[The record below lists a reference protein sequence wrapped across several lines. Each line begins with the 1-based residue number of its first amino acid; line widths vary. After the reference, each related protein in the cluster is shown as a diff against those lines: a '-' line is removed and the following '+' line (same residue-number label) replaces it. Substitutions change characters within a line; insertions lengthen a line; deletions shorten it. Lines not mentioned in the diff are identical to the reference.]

1 MNRIYQKIPLIAEL
15 FINGIF
21 IVVYSLDLVGKM
33 PATIPSGYVDVFYQ
47 LFQGI
52 VPFVIVMSILT
63 NFFLCESLEEFF
75 RKYVFSIIVLI
86 PLVIT
91 HGDIEFCYWL
101 SSAHLLSS
109 LLTLYESD
117 IPNYQRNSLGETL
130 TPIQHF
136 FRQIKLSPAQII
148 TLSFLGVIIIGAF
161 LLMIPIASTSGDS
174 LNFWDA
180 LFIATSATCVTG
192 LSTISIGTELSIFG
206 QMIVLILIQI
216 GGLGIMTLSS
226 SMMILIGKSLGMKDR
241 IIRQDLLGVSSLE
254 DIYAMISDIIR
265 YTLIIELW
273 GALVLTFAFVYDGF
287 DLTTS
292 LYYGFFHSISAFC
305 NAGFALFD
313 NSLESYATNPLV
325 HGTISILIVLGGLG
339 FIVLKELKSMIAS
352 GTTLVR
358 MSLHTKIVILTT
370 LFLTVF
376 GFCFIFFGE
385 YLNALDSYSLWEKVQ
400 ISLFQSITLRTAG
413 FNTLEMTSLNAFT
426 IYGMTLF
433 MFIGASPGSTGGG
446 IKTTTF
452 AILLQSIRSTLFG
465 KKDLE
470 FFDRKIPSQVIVRA
484 TAITFISIIISSLFI
499 LILMKIEPE
508 QSFLPLFF
516 EVISASG
523 TVGLSLGVTP
533 FLSVAGKIGLSLLM
547 LIGRIG
553 PLTLVLAIGEQKKL
567 GGKIDYP
574 DGKILIG

>member
-1 MNRIYQKIPLIAEL
+1 MLRFYQKIPLIVEL

-21 IVVYSLDLVGKM
+21 IVVYSLDLLGKL
-33 PATIPSGYVDVFYQ
+33 PTSIPLGYVSLFYKVF
-47 LFQGI
+47 LLI
-52 VPFVIVMSILT
+52 VPFVIVLSIIS
-63 NFFLCESLEEFF
+63 NFILSDSVEDFF
-75 RKYVFSIIVLI
+75 RKYIFSIIVII
-86 PLVIT
+86 PMVLT
-91 HGDIEFCYWL
+91 QGDKEFCYWL
-101 SSAHLLSS
+101 SSAHLLST

-117 IPNYQRNSLGETL
+117 IPKYQTTELGEVL
-130 TPIQHF
+130 TPIQSF
-136 FRQIKLSPAQII
+136 FRQIRLSPAQII
-148 TLSFLGVIIIGAF
+148 TTSFMGIILVGAL
-161 LLMIPIASTSGDS
+161 LLMIPIASTSGNS

-192 LSTISIGTELSIFG
+192 LSTISVGTDLSIFG
-206 QMIVLILIQI
+206 QSIVLILIQI

-226 SMMILIGKSLGMKDR
+226 SMMVLIGKSLGMKDR

-254 DIYAMISDIIR
+254 DIMAMINDIIR

-273 GALVLTFAFVYDGF
+273 GAIVLTFAFIYDGF
-287 DLTTS
+287 DFTTS

-325 HGTISILIVLGGLG
+325 HGTISVLVILGGLG
-339 FIVLKELKSMIAS
+339 FIVLKELKEMIS
-352 GTTLVR
+352 KRTTLVR
-358 MSLHTKIVILTT
+358 MTLHTKIVLTT
-370 LFLTVF
+370 SIFLTSVS
-376 GFCFIFFGE
+376 FCFIFFGE
-385 YLNALDSYSLWEKVQ
+385 FLNALDSYSLWEKVQ
-400 ISLFQSITLRTAG
+400 VSFFQAVTLRTAG
-413 FNTLEMTSLNAFT
+413 FNTIELTSLNAFT
-426 IYGMTLF
+426 IYGMSLF

-446 IKTTTF
+446 IKTTTL
-452 AILLQSIRSTLFG
+452 AILLQSIRSTLSG
-465 KKDLE
+465 KKDIE
-470 FFDRKIPSQVIVRA
+470 FFDRKIPARLIVRA
-484 TAITFISIIISSLFI
+484 TAITFISIIISSFFI
-499 LILMKIEPE
+499 LILMKIESK

-523 TVGLSLGVTP
+523 TVGLTLGVTP
-533 FLSVAGKIGLSLLM
+533 FLSVAGKMALSLLM

>member
-1 MNRIYQKIPLIAEL
+1 MQRLYQKIPLIVEL
-15 FINGIF
+15 FINGLF
-21 IVVYSLDLVGKM
+21 IVVYSLDILGKI
-33 PATIPSGYVDVFYQ
+33 PSSIPSGYIDLFYRSF
-47 LFQGI
+47 LII
-52 VPFVIVMSILT
+52 VPFIIVLSIIS
-63 NFFLCESLEEFF
+63 NFILSENIEDFF
-75 RKYVFSIIVLI
+75 RKYVFSLIVIIPMVL
-86 PLVIT
+86 T
-91 HGDIEFCYWL
+91 QGDKEFCYWL

-117 IPNYQRNSLGETL
+117 IPRYQVTELGEVL
-130 TPIQHF
+130 TPVQSFLRH
-136 FRQIKLSPAQII
+136 IKLSPAQIV
-148 TLSFLGVIIIGAF
+148 TTSFMGIILVGAL
-161 LLMIPIASTSGDS
+161 LLMIPIATVGDES

-192 LSTISIGTELSIFG
+192 LSTISVGNDLTVFG
-206 QMIVLILIQI
+206 QSIVLILIQI

-226 SMMILIGKSLGMKDR
+226 SMMVLIGKSFGMKDR

-254 DIYAMISDIIR
+254 DIMAMINDIIR

-273 GALVLTFAFVYDGF
+273 GAVILTFAFIYDGF
-287 DLTTS
+287 DFTTS

-325 HGTISILIVLGGLG
+325 HGTISALVILGGLG
-339 FIVLKELKSMIAS
+339 FIVLKELKEMISKRTA
-352 GTTLVR
+352 LVR
-358 MSLHTKIVILTT
+358 MSLHTKIVLTT
-370 LFLTVF
+370 SIFLTF
-376 GFCFIFFGE
+376 SSFCFVFFGE
-385 YLNALDSYSLWEKVQ
+385 FLNSLDSYSLADKVQ
-400 ISLFQSITLRTAG
+400 VSFFQAVTLRTAG
-413 FNTLEMTSLNAFT
+413 FNTLDLTSLNAFT

-446 IKTTTF
+446 IKTTTL
-452 AILLQSIRSTLFG
+452 AILLQSIRSTLSG
-465 KKDLE
+465 KKDIE
-470 FFDRKIPSQVIVRA
+470 FFDRRIPSQLVVRA
-484 TAITFISIIISSLFI
+484 TAITFISIIITSFFI
-499 LILMKIEPE
+499 LILMKIETQ

-533 FLSVAGKIGLSLLM
+533 FLSVAGKVALSLLM

-553 PLTLVLAIGEQKKL
+553 PLTLALAIGEQKKL